1 MAYLPDQRHWFYV
14 SFALKDSTGATTTIN
29 CSNSAEIDDG
39 STYYP
44 ILKGIS
50 GVSADM
56 GAYMPLTQGGTIVL
70 DNSPGSFGYER
81 RFSDLLDRLRIIDT
95 EIVIYGARTAIDDTG
110 IVDGFTQIYKARV
123 QRWAYDVEGDSLSI
137 QIAGAPIRKQVL
149 TKVVDSVSFPSAP
162 TASLGRH
169 LPVVIGSS
177 VEVQAVRIDADG
189 DASPS
194 YAFAT
199 TLSDD
204 FISGGIQTY
213 YAKDT
218 NGEFQAV
225 VGVSNVNTAFNTYTF
240 TGSGTP
246 WLLYSHAQLIDLD
259 PADTYIATHIDMNFK
274 GVGATGAYTE
284 GMRISICT
292 FGQQPEAG
300 PTELGGVTILKS
312 NYRTQMQASAEF
324 TITAAFEHPVVLS
337 SAAMQY
343 YVVVEQS
350 YNLTD
355 VEYMSGV
362 YNATPQTIQGS
373 FREALDPSSQWSK
386 PASFSTSELM
396 KFELYGVKF
405 TETTSTAGD
414 ADGLGHASFEL
425 TQKSAPTYYTN
436 PDLTEL
442 EFVVATDGLKDDG
455 SGSVTGSASSLIERP
470 DHALM
475 LLDKEWDGAAWD
487 GASGRVDDTKYS
499 ATHAALDASTN
510 RYYRKVAGR
519 TDGRAT
525 VEQIVEEVAKNSGVR
540 LALANSTTAGKSL
553 GVYVWGEEISSSA
566 TFTDENSRVL
576 SIEQRGT
583 ETIVNR
589 VAMYFDRRLRD
600 LDIVTGS
607 AEGGFRNYAQMVN
620 WTDGTNS
627 IATAL
632 CSESQTVFGVRPLAE
647 SAFDW
652 LNDSASAEVMAA
664 YFMSLYGKPHSYV
677 TVEVPMFSAETLDVL
692 NVITIIHPAL
702 SAYFGTSSLAKAPSY
717 GGDPGDPGLGQYLK
731 RAKSYRAQIE
741 GKSLYFNLGDIPT
754 IRLTCRILDNYP
766 TDPT

>member
-44 ILKGIS
+44 ILKSIS

-95 EIVIYGARTAIDDTG
+95 EIVIYGARTAIDDTT

-123 QRWAYDVEGDSLSI
+123 QRWSYDVEGDSLSI
-137 QIAGAPIRKQVL
+137 QIASAPVRKQVM
-149 TKVVDSVSFPSAP
+149 TKIVDAVTFTDAP
-162 TASLGRH
+162 TRALGKH
-169 LPVVIGSS
+169 LPVVIGQN
-177 VEVQAVRIDADG
+177 VEVTPIVVNVKYPEAPVWG
-189 DASPS
+189 
-194 YAFAT
+194 YAT
-199 TLSDD
+199 TLSTDHEV
-204 FISGGIQTY
+204 GGIQNY
-213 YAKDT
+213 WAR
-218 NGEFQAV
+218 NAQGEFVEVVSAAATSTILAGHANVSGKNHAGYGANAV
-225 VGVSNVNTAFNTYTF
+225 TAHKFSPADGYILTQVGLRIYKA
-240 TGSGTP
+240 SGTDNGTMRFQMRMDDLVQNQVP
-246 WLLYSHAQLIDLD
+246 FDAPGTVIGETQVQLS
-259 PADTYIATHIDMNFK
+259 
-274 GVGATGAYTE
+274 G
-284 GMRISICT
+284 
-292 FGQQPEAG
+292 
-300 PTELGGVTILKS
+300 
-312 NYRTQMQASAEF
+312 
-324 TITAAFEHPVVLS
+324 LS
-337 SAAMQY
+337 SAAGEYDLLAAWDRPVVIAAGVSVYLVYWLEPESGDPTTSPVEKY
-343 YVVVEQS
+343 YDGAITEQA
-350 YNLTD
+350 YTTVYTTEPDGLWTAGAALTK
-355 VEYMSGV
+355 
-362 YNATPQTIQGS
+362 QQ
-373 FREALDPSSQWSK
+373 FWQ
-386 PASFSTSELM
+386 
-396 KFELYGVKF
+396 LYGVVL
-405 TETTSTAGD
+405 TDTVSILGD
-414 ADGLGHASFEL
+414 EDGLGYASFTA
-425 TQKSAPTYYTN
+425 TQAAAPTDYTE
-436 PDLTEL
+436 PDLTTL
-442 EFVVATDGLKDDG
+442 DMVVTVNGLLDNG
-455 SGSVTGSASSLIERP
+455 SGDITGVASSLIERP

-487 GASGRVDDTKYS
+487 GASGRIDDTKYS

-519 TDGRAT
+519 THGRAT
-525 VEQIVEEVAKNSGVR
+525 VEQIMEEVAKNSGVR

-589 VAMYFDRRLRD
+589 VAMHFDLKMRD
-600 LDIVTGS
+600 LKIEDGS
-607 AEGGFRNYAQMVN
+607 AEGGFRNYAQTIN

-677 TVEVPMFSAETLDVL
+677 TVEVPMFSAETLEVL
-692 NVITIIHPAL
+692 SVITIIHPAL
-702 SAYFGTSSLAKAPSY
+702 SAYFGTSSLGKAPSY